1 MTRREA
7 CGPESTARAARII
20 LDGGVVAFPT
30 DTVYG
35 LGCDPYNREA
45 VDRIYHIKRRD
56 RSKPLPVLACD
67 ADTAS
72 GISRM
77 GAGAARLA
85 ARHWPGP
92 LTMILEVTDR
102 ALAASMCLED
112 GVAVR
117 VPGGAC
123 APALL
128 EGCGMVVGTS
138 ANVSGEPSPVRAEDV
153 RIECDLLLD
162 GGICGGMP
170 STIVDARIDP
180 VKLVRR
186 GSLEI
191 TP

>member
-7 CGPESTARAARII
+7 CGPESAARAARVIR
-20 LDGGVVAFPT
+20 DGGVVVFPT

-45 VDRIYHIKRRD
+45 VNRIYGIKRRD
-56 RSKPLPVLACD
+56 RSKPLPVLVYNA
-67 ADTAS
+67 AAAA

-77 GAGAARLA
+77 GTGAARLA

-92 LTMILEVTDR
+92 LTMILDVTDG
-102 ALAASMCLED
+102 ALAVSMGLED

-123 APALL
+123 APMLL
-128 EGCGMVVGTS
+128 ERCGMVVGTS
-138 ANVSGEPSPVRAEDV
+138 ANVSGEPSPVRAGDV
-153 RIECDLLLD
+153 RIECDMLLD
-162 GGICGGMP
+162 GGICGGIP
-170 STIVDARIDP
+170 STIVDARTDR
-180 VKLVRR
+180 VRLVRR
-186 GSLEI
+186 GTLEI